1 MRSFPGSAL
10 RYVRR
15 LPDTFVTDAR
25 TGRLMRGAILLA
37 VAWAAAPPG
46 AGAGQPET
54 VESLRVRAFELA
66 YSHQHEEAAVLLR
79 RATQLDP
86 DSTATHR
93 NLASVLWL
101 QMLFRRGA
109 VTVDHYLGSFSR
121 ARVDLPK
128 PPAEL
133 DAEFKKHLARAI
145 ELAEA
150 RVAAHP
156 RDPQAHF
163 DLGAAVGLRASYI
176 ATVEG
181 RLLAGFK
188 AARRAYDAHEKVLQ
202 LDPTRKDAGLI
213 VGTYRYIVSTLSLP
227 MRMVAYVAGFGGGR
241 ERGIRMVEET
251 AAAAAENRTDA
262 LFALVLL
269 YNREKRYD
277 DALRVMEE
285 LRRLYPRN
293 RLVLLEAGS
302 TALRSE
308 RFEQA
313 QVLLSQ
319 GLALMPADESRRI
332 PGEEALW
339 RYKRGAALVAL
350 RKPDAALTDLNMA
363 TMPSA
368 QTWVHGRARVE
379 LARLALQQGNH
390 RGAADEARRA
400 EGLCDKGNDPVC
412 VDAARKLLKD
422 ADGR

>member
-1 MRSFPGSAL
+1 MRSFLSSEL
-10 RYVRR
+10 RYVGRR
-15 LPDTFVTDAR
+15 PGTFLTHPRA
-25 TGRLMRGAILLA
+25 GRLLRGAILLA
-37 VAWAAAPPG
+37 IAWAGAPAGAA
-46 AGAGQPET
+46 AGQPET
-54 VESLRVRAFELA
+54 VESLRARAFALA

-79 RATQLDP
+79 RATELDP
-86 DSTATHR
+86 ESTATHR

-121 ARVDLPK
+121 ARVELPK
-128 PPAEL
+128 PPAGL
-133 DAEFKKHLARAI
+133 DAEFKTHLARAI
-145 ELAEA
+145 ELAEVS
-150 RVAAHP
+150 VAAHP

-188 AARRAYDAHEKVLQ
+188 AARRAYDAHEKVLE
-202 LDPTRKDAGLI
+202 LDTSRKDAGLM

-227 MRMVAYVAGFGGGR
+227 MRMMAYVAGFGGGR

-251 AAAAAENRTDA
+251 AAAAVENRTDA

-277 DALRVMEE
+277 DALKVLEE

-308 RFEQA
+308 RFGQA
-313 QVLLSQ
+313 QALLSE
-319 GLALMPADESRRI
+319 GLALMPAEESRRI

-339 RYKRGAALVAL
+339 RYKRGAALVGL
-350 RKPDAALTDLNMA
+350 GKPDAALADLEMA
-363 TMPSA
+363 AIPSA

-379 LARLALQQGNH
+379 LARLALQQGNP

-400 EGLCDKGNDPVC
+400 EELCEKGNDPVC

-422 ADGR
+422 ANGR